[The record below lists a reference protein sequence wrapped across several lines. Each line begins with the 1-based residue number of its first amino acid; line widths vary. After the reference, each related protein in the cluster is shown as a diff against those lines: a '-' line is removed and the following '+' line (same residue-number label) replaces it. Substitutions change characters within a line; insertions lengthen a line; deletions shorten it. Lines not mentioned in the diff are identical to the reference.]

1 VCGMLYT
8 EYKNIYYIKSF
19 IITIIERKQVH
30 LPQPNKK
37 YVKEVKNKMTIQE
50 LDLNKILI
58 ILFVGTCAVIGVYY
72 QIGSI
77 PELCLGGLIGYL
89 SKDYTQ
95 KKEPTITTQE
105 QEITEYDEQ

>member
-1 VCGMLYT
+1 
-8 EYKNIYYIKSF
+8 
-19 IITIIERKQVH
+19 
-30 LPQPNKK
+30 
-37 YVKEVKNKMTIQE
+37 MTIQD
-50 LDLNKILI
+50 LDINKILI
-58 ILFVGTCAVIGVYY
+58 IIFVGTCAVIGVYY

-95 KKEPTITTQE
+95 KQEPTTSQE

>member
-1 VCGMLYT
+1 
-8 EYKNIYYIKSF
+8 
-19 IITIIERKQVH
+19 
-30 LPQPNKK
+30 
-37 YVKEVKNKMTIQE
+37 MTIQE